1 MFFVCCSSSYYGFA
15 FPRSYNTHFHVIYHF
30 IFCTFYNIY
39 NTLHREFLHFL
50 QIPVQASAGHF
61 HSEELEFDPEW
72 LAVLC
77 RTHTL
82 LQTHRGDVRLPQ
94 QVDKISA
101 QVCAMLIHTLY

>member
-1 MFFVCCSSSYYGFA
+1 M
-15 FPRSYNTHFHVIYHF
+15 
-30 IFCTFYNIY
+30 
-39 NTLHREFLHFL
+39 
-50 QIPVQASAGHF
+50 PVQASAGHF

-72 LAVLC
+72 LAILS

-101 QVCAMLIHTLY
+101 QVFYGYVSYISAVCNYFFWCQQLAFIHAIVQ